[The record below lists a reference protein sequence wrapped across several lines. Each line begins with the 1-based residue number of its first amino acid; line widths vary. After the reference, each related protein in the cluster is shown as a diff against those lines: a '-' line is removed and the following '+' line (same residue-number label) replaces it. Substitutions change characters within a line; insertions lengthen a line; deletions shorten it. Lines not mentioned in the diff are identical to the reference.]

1 MWSLISKTCFVLT
14 FQKYGV
20 TLRAQARFQM
30 NVIIDKN
37 DGFDWFNNIMEDK
50 IYYPFMWLDE
60 GISGPSEVRKKI
72 SAFRGLWAQSSS
84 PPSLKD
90 ALGTFVKPVNRN

>member
-72 SAFRGLWAQSSS
+72 STSSG
-84 PPSLKD
+84 PKH
-90 ALGTFVKPVNRN
+90 